1 MPGMLGEVS
10 AANRGARSGRSQ
22 VRTAQRR
29 GRGRSASPGLVAIPS
44 KKRVEVAAA
53 AVAAAAFAVAR
64 VSRSARRL
72 EALFSPRRPESR
84 RPPRPP
90 GPLARRPPAGAEEPR
105 EPGECPVSAMPR
117 AAAAMGSTRVG
128 PWAPRR
134 APPGGWGRWTLA
146 VAASPPPRRRGA
158 RRKGSPAAPPLASP
172 PPYTSHAPRRR
183 LSHARALACPPAR
196 GAMST
201 ASSSSSQTPHPAP
214 QRMRRSTAG
223 SPPAPAGSGTGPAG
237 SCAPAAGAG
246 RLLQP
251 IRATVPYQ
259 LLRGSQHSPTRPAA
273 AAAATLAGLPG
284 SGAARGPS
292 PSSPTPPPVAVPA
305 EQAPRAKG
313 RPRRSPE
320 SQRRSSSPERRSPG
334 SPVCRGSE
342 PNPPVLPGCV
352 SPTVPCVETSASPG
366 FCLLVH
372 YRRCESGF
380 GNLTPLRS
388 LQGLEERPE
397 NQLYSDPHTAPQI
410 LSCIRGL
417 QGKVFRFNSFL
428 AFCVC
433 SQGRSCWVKPLNRH
447 TNSLAADKVV
457 LGISAAFVLSHEVLV
472 CSMLCLFC
480 VLEDWWR

>member
-1 MPGMLGEVS
+1 
-10 AANRGARSGRSQ
+10 
-22 VRTAQRR
+22 
-29 GRGRSASPGLVAIPS
+29 
-44 KKRVEVAAA
+44 
-53 AVAAAAFAVAR
+53 
-64 VSRSARRL
+64 
-72 EALFSPRRPESR
+72 
-84 RPPRPP
+84 
-90 GPLARRPPAGAEEPR
+90 
-105 EPGECPVSAMPR
+105 
-117 AAAAMGSTRVG
+117 
-128 PWAPRR
+128 
-134 APPGGWGRWTLA
+134 
-146 VAASPPPRRRGA
+146 
-158 RRKGSPAAPPLASP
+158 
-172 PPYTSHAPRRR
+172 
-183 LSHARALACPPAR
+183 
-196 GAMST
+196 
-201 ASSSSSQTPHPAP
+201 
-214 QRMRRSTAG
+214 MRRSTAG

-259 LLRGSQHSPTRPAA
+259 LLRGSQHSPTRPA

-410 LSCIRGL
+410 LSCIPGL

-433 SQGRSCWVKPLNRH
+433 SRGRSCWVKPLNRH
-447 TNSLAADKVV
+447 TNSLAADKEV

-480 VLEDWWR
+480 VLED